1 MARVLKAELEEML
14 KETIKVKEE
23 LENQVQKLKNENDEL
38 RLELNKVKE
47 SLESANKCADTLAHR
62 CDEYS
67 KQVNKLELDNSKLT
81 FSIDEVK
88 ASCELAMQT
97 SDMFANRCEEYSKDI
112 QKLKSENKKLKEVQK
127 LKDERKHNERNAGR
141 KPKLTSEEIARAQML
156 RLQGWNY
163 KKIAE
168 DIGCSVGLI
177 HKLIN
182 ESTGNIKKRD

>member
-14 KETIKVKEE
+14 KEAIKVKEE
-23 LENQVQKLKNENDEL
+23 LENQVQKLKNENNEL
-38 RLELNKVKE
+38 RLELDKTKE

-67 KQVNKLELDNSKLT
+67 KQVNKLELENSKLT
-81 FSIDEVK
+81 FAVDEVK
-88 ASCELAMQT
+88 ASYEVAMQT
-97 SDMFANRCEEYSKDI
+97 SDMFANRCDEHNKEI
-112 QKLKSENKKLKEVQK
+112 QKLKSENRKLKEVQK

-182 ESTGNIKKRD
+182 EPIGSIKKRD